1 MCDLPAEWW
10 DPEAESCEDSARS
23 ILIHPER
30 TTWTGSPQSGG
41 IKLTPLTEQ
50 RGKGRAQ
57 PGEEV
62 LVTSGQSMSKGILG
76 RGNSSLLRHK
86 KEEGIWRKQRFFSM
100 FPLPGGETG
109 EAPID
114 MKKRKIFS
122 CCLKSELRS
131 CFLSSG
137 KPAGI

>member
-1 MCDLPAEWW
+1 M
-10 DPEAESCEDSARS
+10 
-23 ILIHPER
+23 
-30 TTWTGSPQSGG
+30 
-41 IKLTPLTEQ
+41 TPLTEQ

-62 LVTSGQSMSKGILG
+62 LVTSGQSRSRGTLG

-86 KEEGIWRKQRFFSM
+86 KEEGIWRKQRFFST
-100 FPLPGGETG
+100 FPLLGGETG

-114 MKKRKIFS
+114 MKRRKIS